1 MNLWVVRQLKKMA
14 ALAKPEDDK
23 AVELASG
30 MKKLLGLLEREV
42 DSSGEGVQLIEEARD
57 LSGPR

>member
-42 DSSGEGVQLIEEARD
+42 DSSGEGVQLI
-57 LSGPR
+57 